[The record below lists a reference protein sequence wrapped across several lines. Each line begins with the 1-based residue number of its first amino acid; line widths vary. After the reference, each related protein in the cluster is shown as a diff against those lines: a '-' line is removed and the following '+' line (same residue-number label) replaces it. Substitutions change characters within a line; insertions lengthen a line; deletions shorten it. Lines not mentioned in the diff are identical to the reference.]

1 MDRRSMMALGLAVF
15 GAATPAR
22 AADSPQPP
30 AKRAPSGDL
39 AGALFGGDEQFWF
52 ETVRMFGAADYGG
65 AEFGEVMAASIQI
78 TPGDYDSWHAA
89 WHGLAERISA
99 EAAAALAKGHKLSA
113 RDGFLRASNYYRSS
127 EFFLHGTP
135 RDPRIAVAYK
145 RSVACFQ
152 GAAALFKPQ
161 ITPVEIPYEHTT
173 LPGYFYSPDG
183 SGRPRPTVILNTGFD
198 GSAEEMHFQ
207 GAQAGVERGY
217 NVLSFDGPG
226 QFGPLHREGLV
237 FRPDWEKVVTP
248 VVDFLARRSD
258 VDQKRIAMWGCS
270 MGGELAPRAA
280 AFEKRI
286 AACIA
291 NDGLYDNA
299 APILANAPAFYR
311 ETLKARFRAPQ
322 DTELDA
328 MLAKGMQTN
337 PTQRWAM
344 THGMYALGVK
354 TPRAYCAALL
364 DYNLGGGVA
373 EQISC
378 PTLVCDAQNDLF
390 FKGQAQ
396 ILYDH
401 LKCPKTMI
409 KFTTAEGAG
418 SHCQVE
424 ASRLSNARIYDWLDE
439 TFGVNS

>member
-1 MDRRSMMALGLAVF
+1 MDRRSMLALGLAAF
-15 GAATPAR
+15 GAAAPAR
-22 AADSPQPP
+22 AADTP
-30 AKRAPSGDL
+30 AAVAKTAPSGDL
-39 AGALFGGDEQFWF
+39 AGALFAGDEQFWF

-65 AEFGEVMAASIQI
+65 AEFGEVMAVATQI

-89 WHGLAERISA
+89 WHAMAERIA
-99 EAAAALAKGHKLSA
+99 GEADASLAKGHRISA
-113 RDGFLRASNYYRSS
+113 RDGYLRASNYYRSS

-135 RDPRIAVAYK
+135 ADPRIGVAYK
-145 RSVACFQ
+145 RTVACFKA
-152 GAAALFKPQ
+152 AAALFKPQ

-173 LPGYFYSPDG
+173 LPGYFYSPDA
-183 SGRPRPTVILNTGFD
+183 SGRPRPTVILHTGFD

-248 VVDFLARRSD
+248 VVDFLVARSD
-258 VDQKRIAMWGCS
+258 VDAKRIALYGAS

-286 AACIA
+286 SACIA

-322 DTELDA
+322 DPDLDA
-328 MLAKGMQTN
+328 MLAKAMKTN

-354 TPRAYCAALL
+354 SPRAYCAALL
-364 DYNLGGGVA
+364 DYNLSGGVA
-373 EQISC
+373 EKISC
-378 PTLVCDAQNDLF
+378 PTLVLDAQNDLF

-396 ILYDH
+396 VLYDH
-401 LKCPKTMI
+401 LTCPKTMI
-409 KFTTAEGAG
+409 KFTAAEGAG

-424 ASRLSNARIYDWLDE
+424 ASRLSNGRIFDWLDE
-439 TFGVNS
+439 TFAVQA